1 MNRNEST
8 YYGEFPDYKILMNKL
23 ARENGD
29 KVSYFDFVEE
39 LLPRFSV
46 KQK

>member
-39 LLPRFSV
+39 LSPRFSV